1 MANWPQVSVDTEKEF
16 DMCFVCGQKNPVGL
30 KLKFT
35 QDGQTVR
42 TEFTPGKLYQGWS
55 GLVHG
60 GIISSVLD
68 EAMSYAA
75 LFSGV
80 NTVTAKM
87 QTRFKRP
94 AQTGEPL
101 IITARLTKKTRR
113 LAEAKAAVSLKDGT
127 PIADGTATMF
137 ILSQRKEWPKG
148 DA

>member
-1 MANWPQVSVDTEKEF
+1 MANWPQVSVDTEKDF
-16 DMCFVCGQKNPVGL
+16 DLCFVCGQENPIGL
-30 KLKFT
+30 KLHFT

-42 TEFTPGKLYQGWS
+42 TEFTPDKLYQGWA

-80 NTVTAKM
+80 NTVTARM

-94 AQTGEPL
+94 AQIGEPL
-101 IITARLTKKTRR
+101 IITAHLTKKTRR
-113 LAEAKAAVSLKDGT
+113 LAEAKAEVLLKDGT

-137 ILSQRKEWPKG
+137 ILSSRKEWPKDNG
-148 DA
+148 